1 MIGNA
6 VLSALIRV
14 PNEDRVQHR
23 IITQTNL
30 IGKLGLRFKAVKVI
44 DNFLVFVFSGK
55 SLYDAKLILNIMD
68 QQPLIIILHLKHVI
82 VIYIGFLFLKP
93 QLQRRAIVV
102 DFLDLII
109 YRQNTNRRRN
119 TLTII
124 RASVQPV
131 SGTVTPTYMIMME
144 ITIEAAGKRQI
155 SKTKYGSS
163 FAFLREP

>member
-30 IGKLGLRFKAVKVI
+30 IGKFGLRFKAVKVI

-68 QQPLIIILHLKHVI
+68 QHPLIIILHLKHVI

-109 YRQNTNRRRN
+109 YRQNNDIHKQKEEYADHHQGFR
-119 TLTII
+119 
-124 RASVQPV
+124 
-131 SGTVTPTYMIMME
+131 
-144 ITIEAAGKRQI
+144 AAGKLHGYPHIHDHDGDHHRGGGQ
-155 SKTKYGSS
+155 K
-163 FAFLREP
+163 ADQ